1 MKGKTFSAVVIWML
15 LGSAI
20 LVNQVSQPMAK
31 LQAQARVEQG
41 EEDTQATGSHEQVYV
56 VQDNL
61 AINSFSQINLH
72 QELYQI
78 REIILDEVADPQ
90 HFYLVTDISGSSLF
104 RTLFRQVIS
113 PNAP

>member
-1 MKGKTFSAVVIWML
+1 MKGKTILAVVIWML

-20 LVNQVSQPMAK
+20 VVNQVSQPLVNLQTRAK
-31 LQAQARVEQG
+31 VEQS
-41 EEDTQATGSHEQVYV
+41 ENTKASGSPEQTLV

-61 AINSFSQINLH
+61 AINSFSQITLH
-72 QELYQI
+72 LERYQI

-90 HFYLVTDISGSSLF
+90 HFYRVVDFTGSSLF